1 MHQSNSPSTS
11 LANKIPWSITLD
23 FFFAKGFITTGLGK
37 RIAYGFVRLFGK
49 SFLGLTYSLFNS
61 GPIQP
66 YEGWGPRVP
75 KDYKFF
81 GV

>member
-11 LANKIPWSITLD
+11 LANKIPCLITLASLLAKV
-23 FFFAKGFITTGLGK
+23 FFETGLGN

-49 SFLGLTYSLFNS
+49 SFLGLTYSLVNS